1 MKILIMPL
9 ILVSTILS
17 SMFFIVKNK
26 GQDKIKNIRIDKVLV
41 LKSKREMYLL
51 SNGKKIK
58 TYKIALGDNPI
69 GHKVQEGDERTPE
82 GNYVLDWRNNKSSCY
97 RSIHISYPN
106 AVDVKNAKKLKV
118 SPGGSIMIHGLH
130 PSINWMG
137 SFHTK
142 QDWTDGCIAVSNDEM
157 DEIWDLIKY
166 GTPIEIRK

>member
-1 MKILIMPL
+1 MKILIAPL
-9 ILVSTILS
+9 ILVSGILT
-17 SMFFIVKNK
+17 SMFFIVKDK
-26 GQDKIKNIRIDKVLV
+26 GKDIIKNARIDKVLV

-51 SNGKKIK
+51 SNGTKIK
-58 TYKIALGDNPI
+58 TYKIALGDNPV

-106 AVDVKNAKKLKV
+106 AVDVQNAKKLKV

-130 PSINWMG
+130 PSIKWMG
-137 SFHTK
+137 NFRTK

-157 DEIWDLIKY
+157 DEIWGLIKY